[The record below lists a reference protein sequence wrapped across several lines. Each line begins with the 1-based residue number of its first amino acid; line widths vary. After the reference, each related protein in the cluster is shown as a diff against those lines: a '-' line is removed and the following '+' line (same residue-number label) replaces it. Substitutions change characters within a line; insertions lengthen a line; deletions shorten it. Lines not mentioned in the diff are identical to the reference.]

1 MEIIGNGESETQRI
15 KGWIAFDKRMIV
27 NVRIEQ
33 RFDIKDLL
41 VNAVEPT
48 NESQW
53 DIYNQSYFGSNSNS
67 NCTSSTTVQQYNSTT
82 VQQYNSITVVQY
94 QNWLV

>member
-27 NVRIEQ
+27 NVVRIEQ

-67 NCTSSTTVQQYNSTT
+67 NCTNC
-82 VQQYNSITVVQY
+82 ITVIEY